1 MTVGAIKMR
10 ITIIIS
16 IILLAAFLESPSA
29 FLLVDNCPVSSPC
42 TCSGSS
48 GSSYIRCD
56 SKSLSSIP
64 TFKQSSYHVN
74 KLYLYFYTNKLSII
88 FNNAFRNFSSINA
101 SEIDLRLDG
110 NKIKTIE
117 TNAFSGIENTTTS
130 LHLQSNNLTTLPLAI
145 GNLFKLR
152 SLNILDNP
160 LHSLDESVMSNIG
173 RSLTSLS
180 IDLNHFTEWPHE
192 LHFLRVLHSLSVT
205 HIPFSHLDIHAFHGF
220 EQTLNYLYV
229 IESKLEKVPFAICY
243 LSHLLSFEFS
253 YNSNLEQN
261 KSSILE
267 PCSKKL
273 TSVLILKLDSNNLH
287 IFPDIFSLFPSLT
300 SVSLYNNKLQ
310 YIENTKVPSNSKLT
324 SFSLQ
329 LNHFERIPYAL
340 NKLKSLSTINIL
352 ENHIT
357 TIETP
362 DIAGLTSLTSLTIGY
377 NPITYI
383 SPNAFNLN
391 SYLRKISL
399 EHTNL
404 DHVPVAVTNLTSMRH
419 FYLSGMPIDC
429 TCDDMSYLKQ
439 WNVSNIVTFRA
450 NCSSSSETIKTYIL
464 NALQACP

>member
-1 MTVGAIKMR
+1 M
-10 ITIIIS
+10 
-16 IILLAAFLESPSA
+16 LAAFLESPSA

-56 SKSLSSIP
+56 SKSLTSIP
-64 TFKQSSYHVN
+64 AIKQSSYHVN

-117 TNAFSGIENTTTS
+117 TNAFSGIEKTTN
-130 LHLQSNNLTTLPLAI
+130 LQLQSNNLTTLPLAI

-160 LHSLDESVMSNIG
+160 LHSLDESVMSSIG
-173 RSLTSLS
+173 RSLTSFS

-192 LHFLRVLHSLSVT
+192 LHFLRVLHSLSVN

-220 EQTLNYLYV
+220 EQTLTYLSV
-229 IESKLEKVPFAICY
+229 KESKLGKVPFAICY
-243 LSHLLSFEFS
+243 LSHLSSFEFS
-253 YNSNLEQN
+253 YNSNLQEN

-267 PCSKKL
+267 PCSRKL
-273 TSVLILKLDSNNLH
+273 TSATTLKLDSNNLH
-287 IFPDIFSLFPSLT
+287 IFPDMFSLFPSLT

-310 YIENTKVPSNSKLT
+310 YIENSKVPSDSKLT
-324 SFSLQ
+324 FLSLQ

-340 NKLKSLSTINIL
+340 NKLKSLRTIYIL

-362 DIAGLTSLTSLTIGY
+362 DLAGLTSLMILNINR

-383 SPNAFNLN
+383 SPNAFGHNPYL
-391 SYLRKISL
+391 SYIAL
-399 EHTNL
+399 EHTHL
-404 DHVPVAVTNLTSMRH
+404 DHVPVAVTNVTSLAY
-419 FYLSGMPIDC
+419 FYLSGVPIDC
-429 TCDDMSYLKQ
+429 TCDGMSYLKQ
-439 WNVSNIVTFRA
+439 WNVSTISTFKA
-450 NCSSSSETIKTYIL
+450 NCASSSETIKTYIM